1 MYVMIDSATRGKE
14 NVQHR
19 LTDYFGFWTWNQF
32 FLSYIE
38 FQNLNTIE
46 MKAMV
51 LCSKS
56 QLYNR
61 YLRSNSVV

>member
-14 NVQHR
+14 YVQHR
-19 LTDYFGFWTWNQF
+19 LTDHFGFWTSNHF

-38 FQNLNTIE
+38 LQDLNTIE
-46 MKAMV
+46 MKASV